1 MLKSKLEFKIP
12 FDTPKGKD
20 SWYFHKYNLYGVS
33 LGRIHQNITRD
44 VANDVDK
51 DFIWDTRANK
61 VWRNITYSKN
71 QGMNAWFMLYASAG
85 PNVGDA
91 FQDYD
96 KCLFLPIYQSIGYSS
111 SISGIK
117 RPIGAKYPALIDFD
131 TTAYLSTLLAYKQRA
146 NKSNSLFSQTYK
158 QHIIKSTSTILA
170 RYLTRQDKLYLNPLD
185 FNFYDKDTHQKYTG
199 YVPDEHIFRP
209 FNSYDITKTK
219 QQILRE
225 WNDFKYYG
233 SNLMLP
239 KFIPNE
245 TKKQEY
251 LNSLV
256 NENEELISV
265 EELNYDKTNKDDL
278 TRLVLQETLGEHYD
292 FNDNLEF
299 SIDNNTYRLDIHKEQ
314 FLDSEGNVLPYI
326 AKYSSNNNLESIISF
341 KEYKSI
347 LKETLTELDTL
358 ITSQVKDNLLNNKDI
373 SEIVSDYKNYYLD
386 TDKDGK
392 KYVWFGSK
400 IQVSYTYTKSE
411 GKITSTGTETIE
423 YTLDELKEKI
433 NTSITPIQL
442 KEAIN
447 YAYQSIQG
455 NEFNLTLSKKASN
468 NETIT
473 ININR
478 KLGNQITDL
487 SIRKWTNSLF
497 YYNNLIFNSTSTFSV
512 YYEFYGGI
520 KDINF
525 IYSETRQITY
535 NQLLSLK
542 RNSYEVDTNRDVFFG
557 LICNHIYNNIN
568 RVYNT
573 NSVNLGKLGNFV
585 GQIRFENNIYEV
597 FKFENIIITGFN
609 NLCLSNQFMYEYS
622 DGTVSIVLNTSKELV
637 KTYSFYEYLLQ
648 IFGGIYTNIQNID
661 KSNADYNTTK
671 TYLHELNYTEGEVW
685 DIVDIQP
692 IFVIS
697 GVLSKDTT
705 KLNTSELTYQKKI
718 LTDEEKDSLNENQYL
733 IDNEG
738 NAYQIDI
745 IGEVYN
751 PPIEI
756 SQNSIDDEGNPKV
769 ETILMSKSSL
779 PRANVSEQNIEEY
792 IKFSLPRRQLK
803 IYSKVSNYISKLKSN
818 QITGYLVKYL
828 DKTDNKTKIRLH
840 NISAIEWQQN
850 TCDLEYKIV
859 KCLPL
864 VPLWTQMIT
873 LDAIQIKIFDLMN
886 PLSWF
891 PTSLFNNVNRMNNFL
906 GYQSFGYNI
915 STHTLKNEKEAN
927 KLIQESYTQDSYP
940 TLIVNEPDVKDIKE
954 YIEVMKKCRDTLKP
968 LTSAKDLD
976 YSKPIWL
983 SHRASNLKGFYQFYN
998 KKINKYYKDLMN
1010 FNLKEWE
1017 QTLNGYWED
1026 KEYNVKMKKKL
1037 SKRFT
1042 NPNSIVYSESMF
1054 SRPYEIDSDDSY
1066 RSRGT
1071 SFGYHTAI
1079 RFNFAI
1085 FFNKHFR
1092 KTRLISIIGYKYLDY
1107 FYKQLNGQYGQWIE
1121 QILYPPDRIQFIEK
1135 RVTIRFMKQQYDTSI
1150 EGNEA
1155 SQYCV
1160 LNSVAGTFTF
1170 YNRLK
1175 KEKFV
1180 FDINTYCP
1188 KWRSLYFN
1196 GINTYNY
1203 GNQIKTLPAED
1214 RLGLYTITKNDIQTL
1229 NTRYR
1234 QTNVYFRSLY
1244 YNTPSIINKIKQ
1256 NTWTRTTLDYTC
1268 FYTPHTN
1275 DLDKYKW
1282 TNEEIEY
1289 TLNNFKQRNV
1299 YDYLFDKL
1307 KVKSSIELKDIYL
1320 NIFGKEIE
1328 VLPYSSPNIFNYNGI
1343 FDNLVLEAPNEE
1355 LFQISNEEQYSKVLD
1370 FSAIPYQQIPNI
1382 SKSGLALTQSYAL
1395 NKEYNENQLV
1405 ETIIDTDTIKS
1416 AQVAIKEIIY
1426 YLLDNEL
1433 PLFKWITAKEFK
1445 EYFINYST
1453 DNKLASI
1460 FTSYEI
1466 YQLGFE
1472 NFLVTNDTDRY
1483 ELTILLEQIQSINS
1497 NLISKLDTKE
1507 GIIEFNSV
1515 WLPMPVDVF
1524 KRLPVYSKNLCS
1536 TLFFNMEI
1544 YNVSVLPSVN
1554 TKEAEALLTYQSMQI
1569 VTAIIIAIVS
1579 LCVSIFFP
1587 PSGGAGI
1594 AFLVISI
1601 VGATLT
1607 IIAMIIQLVALFLPA
1622 NISKKLSM
1630 ASQILSYIGA
1640 VFSMIGSFGN
1650 IGSLTSTQIANIA
1663 LMSINLAISIG
1674 TKVTNAIYD
1683 NKMLKEN
1690 KRYNEKV
1697 DEYNKEIE
1705 ATYEFIKE
1713 NEFEGNVNLLN
1724 QYHPINIRAKEISLF
1739 DDNYDALV
1747 EVSIEQSLNLL
1758 YTDLNSY
1765 YDVRLD

>member
-20 SWYFHKYNLYGVS
+20 SWYFNKYNLYGVS

-278 TRLVLQETLGEHYD
+278 TRLVLQETLGEYYD

-347 LKETLTELDTL
+347 LKETLTESDSSIKAKTIEALQNNTPL
-358 ITSQVKDNLLNNKDI
+358 PSTHNTSLVIKKWNNSNEFVFDFDLNNNQILLVSDKRIKVRNYGSTYTPSYNENPGTTTSFDATFYLTYKEIFTDNVKDSYTESQAKKVARGLINFIPKDSTTKPSSYKINYNSVDGSTTGTVEVTDERILYTNQIIYEYSRINSISFSISNNEDIVVNSTETYLKQWWQNNKDKYSSNFSNYTYYDIGIITI
-373 SEIVSDYKNYYLD
+373 SYSN
-386 TDKDGK
+386 
-392 KYVWFGSK
+392 
-400 IQVSYTYTKSE
+400 VSYPLENVQLGVKKDTFSYDVIFKFN
-411 GKITSTGTETIE
+411 GVRLQQNND
-423 YTLDELKEKI
+423 YTL
-433 NTSITPIQL
+433 
-442 KEAIN
+442 
-447 YAYQSIQG
+447 
-455 NEFNLTLSKKASN
+455 
-468 NETIT
+468 
-473 ININR
+473 
-478 KLGNQITDL
+478 
-487 SIRKWTNSLF
+487 IRT
-497 YYNNLIFNSTSTFSV
+497 
-512 YYEFYGGI
+512 
-520 KDINF
+520 
-525 IYSETRQITY
+525 YSM
-535 NQLLSLK
+535 
-542 RNSYEVDTNRDVFFG
+542 YEV
-557 LICNHIYNNIN
+557 L
-568 RVYNT
+568 
-573 NSVNLGKLGNFV
+573 
-585 GQIRFENNIYEV
+585 FEL
-597 FKFENIIITGFN
+597 F
-609 NLCLSNQFMYEYS
+609 
-622 DGTVSIVLNTSKELV
+622 
-637 KTYSFYEYLLQ
+637 
-648 IFGGIYTNIQNID
+648 GIYTNIQNID

-745 IGEVYN
+745 IGKVYN

-803 IYSKVSNYISKLKSN
+803 IYSKVSNYISQLKSN

-864 VPLWTQMIT
+864 VPLWTQMVT

-886 PLSWF
+886 PASWF

-940 TLIVNEPDVKDIKE
+940 TLIVNEPDVKDTKK
-954 YIEVMKKCRDTLKP
+954 YLEVMKKCRDTLKP

-1135 RVTIRFMKQQYDTSI
+1135 RITIRFMKQQYDTSI

-1214 RLGLYTITKNDIQTL
+1214 RLGLYTITKNDIQPL
-1229 NTRYR
+1229 NTRYK

-1256 NTWTRTTLDYTC
+1256 NTWIRTTLDYTC

-1282 TNEEIEY
+1282 TNEEIED

-1320 NIFGKEIE
+1320 NIFSKEIE

-1370 FSAIPYQQIPNI
+1370 FSSIPYQQIPNI

-1472 NFLVTNDTDRY
+1472 NFLVTNDTDR
-1483 ELTILLEQIQSINS
+1483 
-1497 NLISKLDTKE
+1497 
-1507 GIIEFNSV
+1507 
-1515 WLPMPVDVF
+1515 
-1524 KRLPVYSKNLCS
+1524 
-1536 TLFFNMEI
+1536 
-1544 YNVSVLPSVN
+1544 
-1554 TKEAEALLTYQSMQI
+1554 
-1569 VTAIIIAIVS
+1569 
-1579 LCVSIFFP
+1579 
-1587 PSGGAGI
+1587 
-1594 AFLVISI
+1594 
-1601 VGATLT
+1601 
-1607 IIAMIIQLVALFLPA
+1607 
-1622 NISKKLSM
+1622 
-1630 ASQILSYIGA
+1630 
-1640 VFSMIGSFGN
+1640 
-1650 IGSLTSTQIANIA
+1650 
-1663 LMSINLAISIG
+1663 
-1674 TKVTNAIYD
+1674 
-1683 NKMLKEN
+1683 
-1690 KRYNEKV
+1690 
-1697 DEYNKEIE
+1697 
-1705 ATYEFIKE
+1705 
-1713 NEFEGNVNLLN
+1713 
-1724 QYHPINIRAKEISLF
+1724 
-1739 DDNYDALV
+1739 
-1747 EVSIEQSLNLL
+1747 
-1758 YTDLNSY
+1758 
-1765 YDVRLD
+1765 

>member
-278 TRLVLQETLGEHYD
+278 TRLVLQETLGEYYD

-347 LKETLTELDTL
+347 LKETLTESDSSIKVKTIEALQNNTTLPSIHNTSLTIQKWNDYFYTELDKSNNLYLMCFGKINVSYYEWWMKDESDSQFSLQWKKMSYSKSFNEIENEYNKIPNSSQQGTSKSTPFTGYEASIVKVYETL
-358 ITSQVKDNLLNNKDI
+358 NGNEVNLTKEISYNVYEYNNTGSEGGVGTGYFQKGDTQTLTI
-373 SEIVSDYKNYYLD
+373 SINR
-386 TDKDGK
+386 T
-392 KYVWFGSK
+392 KYV
-400 IQVSYTYTKSE
+400 
-411 GKITSTGTETIE
+411 
-423 YTLDELKEKI
+423 
-433 NTSITPIQL
+433 
-442 KEAIN
+442 
-447 YAYQSIQG
+447 
-455 NEFNLTLSKKASN
+455 
-468 NETIT
+468 NETIYEYTDKT
-473 ININR
+473 I
-478 KLGNQITDL
+478 
-487 SIRKWTNSLF
+487 SLQQSS
-497 YYNNLIFNSTSTFSV
+497 NK
-512 YYEFYGGI
+512 E
-520 KDINF
+520 
-525 IYSETRQITY
+525 
-535 NQLLSLK
+535 LK
-542 RNSYEVDTNRDVFFG
+542 RTYSMYEVLFELFG
-557 LICNHIYNNIN
+557 
-568 RVYNT
+568 V
-573 NSVNLGKLGNFV
+573 
-585 GQIRFENNIYEV
+585 
-597 FKFENIIITGFN
+597 
-609 NLCLSNQFMYEYS
+609 
-622 DGTVSIVLNTSKELV
+622 
-637 KTYSFYEYLLQ
+637 
-648 IFGGIYTNIQNID
+648 YTNIQNID

-792 IKFSLPRRQLK
+792 IKFSLPKRQLK

-864 VPLWTQMIT
+864 VPLWTQMVT

-1026 KEYNVKMKKKL
+1026 NEYNVKMKKKL

-1135 RVTIRFMKQQYDTSI
+1135 RITIRFMKQQYDTSI

-1256 NTWTRTTLDYTC
+1256 NTWIRTTLDYTC

-1282 TNEEIEY
+1282 TNEEIED

-1320 NIFGKEIE
+1320 NIFGKEVE

-1343 FDNLVLEAPNEE
+1343 FDNLVLESPNEE

-1370 FSAIPYQQIPNI
+1370 FSSIPYQQIPNI

-1607 IIAMIIQLVALFLPA
+1607 IIAMVIQLVALFLPA

-1650 IGSLTSTQIANIA
+1650 IGSLTTTQIANIA

-1713 NEFEGNVNLLN
+1713 NEFEGNVDLLN
-1724 QYHPINIRAKEISLF
+1724 QYNPINIRAKEISLF